1 VLDGGRRIG
10 QILLE
15 NSAGSGNTLG
25 ARFREIGSLLDS
37 LDRDP
42 RLGLCLD
49 TALALASGYDLREDD
64 GLARALSD
72 IERYVGLDRLRIIHA
87 NDSKARLA
95 SAVDRHE
102 NVGRGLLG
110 DLAFVRRML
119 THPTLA
125 DLPWVLEV
133 PGFDNKG
140 PDAPN
145 VRALKRLAG
154 RDDN

>member
-1 VLDGGRRIG
+1 MG
-10 QILLE
+10 
-15 NSAGSGNTLG
+15 
-25 ARFREIGSLLDS
+25 
-37 LDRDP
+37 
-42 RLGLCLD
+42 
-49 TALALASGYDLREDD
+49 
-64 GLARALSD
+64 
-72 IERYVGLDRLRIIHA
+72 
-87 NDSKARLA
+87 

-102 NVGRGLLG
+102 NIGRGLLG
-110 DLAFVRRML
+110 DQAFVRML